1 MENKLFDDYIDNYAD
16 GIAESVY
23 DAVISKRINSKDLTD
38 EQKKEA
44 HDRFVAHFAKLL
56 TGEVTPNA

>member
-1 MENKLFDDYIDNYAD
+1 MENEFLDNYAD

-56 TGEVTPNA
+56 TGEVTPHA

>member
-1 MENKLFDDYIDNYAD
+1 MENEFLDNYFVCISD
-16 GIAESVY
+16 SVY

-56 TGEVTPNA
+56 TGEVMPHA

>member
-1 MENKLFDDYIDNYAD
+1 MENEFLDNYAD

-23 DAVISKRINSKDLTD
+23 DTVISKRINSKDLTD

-56 TGEVTPNA
+56 TGEVTPHA

>member
-1 MENKLFDDYIDNYAD
+1 MENEFLDNYAD

-23 DAVISKRINSKDLTD
+23 DTVISKRINKKDLTD

-56 TGEVTPNA
+56 TGEVMPHA